1 MMHSC
6 FVRFQGALMFFS
18 WWFNVQISCIP
29 TEFIHFKSS
38 GSFSLLITG
47 EVISATKTTIFCSD
61 YLKQWIQR
69 ESSEIMFAIVMRK
82 VVFIPEN
89 NCIAWVPWLSLR
101 EHEPASNLQVH
112 TILYFFGKKMLLF
125 HYLVWLTLQD
135 STRGTSE
142 YISTLFGDGLIL
154 YMIWSWICW
163 QSKYLNLNVFV
174 LQFEWKYQYS
184 IIFNFMPP
192 WSMSATV
199 NAYFSLKLF
208 IVWN

>member
-47 EVISATKTTIFCSD
+47 EVISATKTAIFCSD

-69 ESSEIMFAIVMRK
+69 ESSEIMFAIVTWGRWYLYLK
-82 VVFIPEN
+82 I
-89 NCIAWVPWLSLR
+89 IALR
-101 EHEPASNLQVH
+101 ESRGFLWESMSPQAISMFIWYYIFLA
-112 TILYFFGKKMLLF
+112 KKMLLF

-135 STRGTSE
+135 STRGTK
-142 YISTLFGDGLIL
+142 YISTLFWR
-154 YMIWSWICW
+154 WSNPVHDM
-163 QSKYLNLNVFV
+163 KLNMLT
-174 LQFEWKYQYS
+174 
-184 IIFNFMPP
+184 I
-192 WSMSATV
+192 
-199 NAYFSLKLF
+199 
-208 IVWN
+208 